1 LDRALE
7 GRPPTER
14 EACTLINTE
23 GKDLQAVM
31 SVASTIRDREKG
43 RRISYSKKVFIP
55 LTNMC
60 RNNCRYCVF
69 RKDPTDPAAKIMLPD
84 QIMELTRLG
93 DNAGYREALFVL
105 GERPESIHPKAKKQ
119 LQSLG
124 YSTTIDYLLDMCEM
138 IVDKTNLLPHS
149 NPGILSRE
157 ELASLKKVNASMGLM
172 LENSSTRLCGEG
184 EPHQYSP
191 GKNPRLRLE
200 TIEEAGRLKIPFTT
214 GLLIGIGEN
223 PEELVNS
230 LFNLKRLHDRYNH
243 IQELIIQNF
252 RAQPQTPMENSA
264 EPTMIDVMKTV
275 AVARIIFQGRT
286 NIQTP
291 PNLVPGDYREILRA
305 GINDWGGISNIT
317 NDLVNPQ
324 EPWPRIETLRNITVE
339 AGFQLKM
346 RLPIYPEYIR
356 RIPGYLPKTLEDKI
370 LRQVDD
376 EGYVQEEQT

>member
-1 LDRALE
+1 
-7 GRPPTER
+7 
-14 EACTLINTE
+14 
-23 GKDLQAVM
+23 
-31 SVASTIRDREKG
+31 
-43 RRISYSKKVFIP
+43 
-55 LTNMC
+55 
-60 RNNCRYCVF
+60 
-69 RKDPTDPAAKIMLPD
+69 
-84 QIMELTRLG
+84 
-93 DNAGYREALFVL
+93 
-105 GERPESIHPKAKKQ
+105 
-119 LQSLG
+119 
-124 YSTTIDYLLDMCEM
+124 MCEM

-324 EPWPRIETLRNITVE
+324 EPWPRIETLRNVTVE